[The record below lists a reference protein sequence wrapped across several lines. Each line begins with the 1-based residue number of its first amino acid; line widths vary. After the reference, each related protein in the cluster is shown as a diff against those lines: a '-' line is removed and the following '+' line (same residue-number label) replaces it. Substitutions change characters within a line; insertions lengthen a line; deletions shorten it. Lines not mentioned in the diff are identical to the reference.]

1 MKNPL
6 LTIRNLSVTF
16 GSFCA
21 VNDINLTIEPGEVVG
36 IAGESG
42 SGKSVTMM
50 ALMGL
55 IKEPGVVKSQQIIF
69 DGKDLKKLP
78 PLAKQQMMGK
88 DIAMIFQDPISAL
101 NPCFT
106 VGFQIM
112 EVLSVHLHLRGAELK
127 KRVLALMEQ
136 VEIPDA
142 KSRLNAYPHQ
152 LSGGMCQRIGIAM
165 AIACQPK
172 LLIADEPT
180 TALDVTI
187 QSQIIELLVSLQK
200 MHKMALIMINHD
212 LALIAQVAHR
222 IEMMYAGQI
231 VEQGTPPNLFESPA
245 HPYTAALLSS
255 LPEYAKSGKHLAT
268 LQGVMPSYHDHIK
281 GCRFSPRCHYAKKKC
296 EQQIPELESYPF
308 GKVRCYYPLNIKT
321 PTRQKA
327 KK

>member
-1 MKNPL
+1 MSNPL

-16 GSFCA
+16 GNFCA
-21 VNDINLTIEPGEVVG
+21 VDNINLTIEPGEVVG

-42 SGKSVTMM
+42 SGKSAMVM

-55 IKEPGVVKSQQIIF
+55 IKEPGIVKTQQIIF
-69 DGKDLKKLP
+69 DGKDLKKLTYT
-78 PLAKQQMMGK
+78 AKQQIMGK
-88 DIAMIFQDPISAL
+88 DIAMIFQDPVSAL

-106 VGFQIM
+106 VGFQIK
-112 EVLSVHLHLRGAELK
+112 EILSTHINLQGHELK
-127 KRVLALMEQ
+127 KRALELMEQ

-200 MHKMALIMINHD
+200 TNGMALIMITHD
-212 LALIAQVAHR
+212 LALIAQIAHR

-231 VEQGTPPNLFESPA
+231 VEQGIPPHLFESPA

-255 LPEYAKSGKHLAT
+255 LPEYTQGSKRLPI
-268 LQGVMPSYHDHIK
+268 LQGTVPSHYDRPK
-281 GCRFSPRCHYAKKKC
+281 GCLFSPRCRYVKENC
-296 EQQIPELESYPF
+296 RQQMPTLENYPF
-308 GKVRCYYPLNIKT
+308 GKVRCYYPLTTKISS
-321 PTRQKA
+321 RQKA